1 MCVPMA
7 RTLADLLV
15 SLSPPS
21 AMAVTDLCPTLSNPS
36 PSWRTAQSIPSNS
49 SVCVRSR
56 TGTVRWHYTPGLCLV
71 QRKVW
76 ILVKIRDDVTEK
88 LCVYNRLMWWKNDWS
103 MNPNFVSKH
112 SPGLPLVLRRL
123 DVRLRRVPVQ
133 PGEWAVR
140 TRGCHCRSLR
150 TPRASWTCGPGTAPD
165 VRDRLSGLF

>member
-1 MCVPMA
+1 MNKKKTPYTSTSIWAKDIVDVDKIKAIIQATTVSSPSPAGSSVCVFPW
-7 RTLADLLV
+7 LGLSLLLV

-21 AMAVTDLCPTLSNPS
+21 AMAVTDLCPTPSNPS

-56 TGTVRWHYTPGLCLV
+56 TGTVRWHYTPGLHLDC
-71 QRKVW
+71 RSYS
-76 ILVKIRDDVTEK
+76 DDWT
-88 LCVYNRLMWWKNDWS
+88 C
-103 MNPNFVSKH
+103 
-112 SPGLPLVLRRL
+112 
-123 DVRLRRVPVQ
+123 VRLRRVPVQ

-140 TRGCHCRSLR
+140 TRGCHRRSPR